1 MNEVK
6 PLPIWDNSTNYRLE
20 FTPAVTREVLFYAT
34 PTGDVFALGKN
45 PLSSPAPEIYRFK
58 VDRSIPVGPV
68 AGRVVE
74 AVKDNDLYIFT
85 HPEMKAATEARF
97 QRILDA
103 FDKSAKS
110 PALSVLPP
118 REPPALPGN

>member
-1 MNEVK
+1 
-6 PLPIWDNSTNYRLE
+6 
-20 FTPAVTREVLFYAT
+20 
-34 PTGDVFALGKN
+34 
-45 PLSSPAPEIYRFK
+45 
-58 VDRSIPVGPV
+58 V

-103 FDKSAKS
+103 FDKSARS
-110 PALSVLPP
+110 PALSALPARPAPVLP
-118 REPPALPGN
+118 GD